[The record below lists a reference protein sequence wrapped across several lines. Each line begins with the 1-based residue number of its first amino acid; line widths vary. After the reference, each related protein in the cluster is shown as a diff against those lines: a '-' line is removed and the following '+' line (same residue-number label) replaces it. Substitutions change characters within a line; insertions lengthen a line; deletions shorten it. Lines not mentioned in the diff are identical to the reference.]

1 MHFQPDMPQ
10 QHNQVSQ
17 FFLYDVHDFFVLASD
32 EDCHAKFIFDG
43 FHCEEF
49 GVFALILGGGVADG
63 CHVAHCPHYLF
74 LCVGVQL
81 VHRPHNLLYLESHL
95 QLHQMLNFDPRNDRN
110 GGGKELVIELLLDVA
125 LQEDQVDLQSLAVRN
140 QLGHFLGSV
149 VHDIFKRSL
158 LFAANQVSRFQPSID
173 QQAAD
178 VLVFV
183 FDFLVDVVALDEDLA
198 AELE

>member
-1 MHFQPDMPQ
+1 
-10 QHNQVSQ
+10 
-17 FFLYDVHDFFVLASD
+17 
-32 EDCHAKFIFDG
+32 
-43 FHCEEF
+43 
-49 GVFALILGGGVADG
+49 
-63 CHVAHCPHYLF
+63 
-74 LCVGVQL
+74 
-81 VHRPHNLLYLESHL
+81 
-95 QLHQMLNFDPRNDRN
+95 MLNFDPRDDRN
-110 GGGKELVIELLLDVA
+110 GGGKELVIKLLLDVA

-158 LFAANQVSRFQPSID
+158 LLAANQVSRFQPSIY

-178 VLVFV
+178 VLVFI